1 LHDPSTTLEPKL
13 SAGARPTDAA
23 RAKRLPPGRLTLD
36 RVLNLLVE
44 DGIVA
49 AIDAAR
55 AAASARETKNVAD
68 IHPLVLLANLKV
80 PGTRPAGVELSLERL
95 TEWLAQEVGL
105 PYVRI
110 DPTKVDVSA
119 VTGIVSQAYAQRYR
133 FLPIEVKPDRVTIA
147 TSEPHALDWLPDLTN
162 LLRKDIEI
170 VIANPLELHRYT
182 MEFYGVTRSVRGEKD
197 KREGA
202 SGMPNFEQLVELG
215 RTGEVGADD
224 RHVVHIVDWMLQ
236 YAYDQRASDIHLE
249 PRREVSR
256 VRFRIDGTLHKVY
269 DLPTPVMVGVV
280 SRIKVLGRMD
290 LAERRRPQDGRIK
303 TRSPGGREFEM
314 RLSTMP
320 TAFGEKCVLRI
331 FDPDTV
337 FKNLEQLGFD
347 PKEAASWQGLVER
360 PHGIVLVTGPTGSGK
375 TTTLYSALRR
385 LATPDVN
392 VCTVEDPIEMI
403 ANDFNQMQVHPQI
416 DLTFASGVRTL
427 LRQDPDI
434 IMIGEIRDLE
444 TAEMAVQASLTG
456 HLVLSTLHTND
467 APSAVT
473 RLLDLGVPH
482 YLIGSTLNGVL
493 AQRLVRTLCPHCKK
507 PAPVNEAGWLALHG
521 RHHSAPMPTE
531 GTCGPVG
538 CNDCRHTGYLG
549 RVGIY
554 EMLVVSPL
562 LRSLIRPDMELAGFT
577 RAAIGEGMHTL
588 HTSGI
593 DKVLRGV
600 TTVEEILTTLPP
612 QE

>member
-1 LHDPSTTLEPKL
+1 MEPKQ
-13 SAGARPTDAA
+13 STNPPDAP
-23 RAKRLPPGRLTLD
+23 RTKRLPPGRLSLD
-36 RVLNLLVE
+36 RILNLLVE

-49 AIDAAR
+49 PGDAAR
-55 AAASARETKNVAD
+55 AAASARETRNVAD

-110 DPTKVDVSA
+110 DPTKVDVPA

-133 FLPIEVKPDRVTIA
+133 FLAIEVKPERVVIA
-147 TSEPHALDWLPDLTN
+147 TSEPMALDWLQDLNN
-162 LLRKDIEI
+162 LLRREIEL
-170 VIANPLELHRYT
+170 VVANPLELHRFT

-197 KREGA
+197 KRETN
-202 SGMPNFEQLVELG
+202 SGVPNFEQLVELG

-224 RHVVHIVDWMLQ
+224 RHVVYIVDWLLQ
-236 YAYDQRASDIHLE
+236 YAYEQRASDIHLE

-256 VRFRIDGTLHKVY
+256 IRFRIDGVLHKVY
-269 DLPTPVMVGVV
+269 ELPTPVMVGVV

-320 TAFGEKCVLRI
+320 TAFGEKCVMRI
-331 FDPDTV
+331 FDPDTA

-347 PKEAASWQGLVER
+347 PGEAAAWNDLTGR

-403 ANDFNQMQVHPQI
+403 AQEFNQMQVHQQI

-434 IMIGEIRDLE
+434 IMIGEIRDLD
-444 TAEMAVQASLTG
+444 TAQMAVQASLTG

-467 APSAVT
+467 APSAIT

-482 YLIGSTLNGVL
+482 YLVASTLNGIL
-493 AQRLVRTLCPHCKK
+493 AQRLVRTLCPHCKA
-507 PAPVNEAGWLALHG
+507 PAPVNEAGWHALHD
-521 RHHSAPMPTE
+521 RHHPAPLPAE
-531 GTCGPVG
+531 GVTFGPVG
-538 CNDCRHTGYLG
+538 CLECRRTGYLG

-554 EMLVVSPL
+554 EMLMVTPL

-577 RAAIGEGMHTL
+577 RAAIGEGMRTL
-588 HTSGI
+588 RAAGVE
-593 DKVLRGV
+593 KVLQGQ
-600 TTVEEILTTLPP
+600 TTVEEILATLPP
-612 QE
+612 QD

>member
-1 LHDPSTTLEPKL
+1 MESRASTAAKD
-13 SAGARPTDAA
+13 SASPRP
-23 RAKRLPPGRLTLD
+23 KRLPPGRLVVD
-36 RVLNLLVE
+36 RILNLLVE
-44 DGIVA
+44 DGVVGPN
-49 AIDAAR
+49 DAAR
-55 AAASARETKNVAD
+55 AAASARETRNLAE
-68 IHPLVLLANLKV
+68 IHPLVLLANLKL
-80 PGTRPAGVELSLERL
+80 PGLRPAGVELSLERL
-95 TEWLAQEVGL
+95 TEWLANETGFT
-105 PYVRI
+105 YARI
-110 DPTKVDVSA
+110 DPTKVDVPA
-119 VTGIVSQAYAQRYR
+119 ITGIVSQAYAQRYR
-133 FLPIEVKPDRVTIA
+133 ILPIEVGPDRLVVA
-147 TSEPHALDWLPDLTN
+147 TSEPLALDWVSDLTN
-162 LLRKDIEI
+162 LQRKEIE
-170 VIANPLELHRYT
+170 VVVANPLELHRFT
-182 MEFYGVTRSVRGEKD
+182 MEFFGVTRSVRGEKD
-197 KREGA
+197 KREGT

-236 YAYDQRASDIHLE
+236 YAYEQRASDIHLE

-256 VRFRIDGTLHKVY
+256 VRFRIDGVLHKVY

-347 PKEAASWQGLVER
+347 VGEAAAWNGLTER

-385 LATPDVN
+385 LAVPEVN

-403 ANDFNQMQVHPQI
+403 ANEFNQMQVHAQI

-473 RLLDLGVPH
+473 RMLDLGVPH
-482 YLIGSTLNGVL
+482 YLIASTLNGVL
-493 AQRLVRTLCPHCKK
+493 AQRLIRTLCPHCKQ
-507 PAPVNEAGWLALHG
+507 PAPVNEAGWQALHG
-521 RHHSAPMPTE
+521 RHHAAPLPPE
-531 GTCGPVG
+531 GTTCGPVG
-538 CNDCRHTGYLG
+538 CLECRKTGYLG

-554 EMLVVSPL
+554 EMLVVTPL
-562 LRSLIRPDMELAGFT
+562 LRSLIRPDMELSGFT

-588 HTSGI
+588 RMAGI
-593 DKVLRGV
+593 DKVLKGV
-600 TTVEEILTTLPP
+600 TTVEEILATLPP